1 MTKDQNEDRYFR
13 LAVLS
18 DEDEILALYNRVID
32 QMNADGI
39 DQWSEEYPNR
49 EILHADIE
57 GNDMLICCVDEK
69 ISACIVHNEY
79 QDPEYSAVEWVHTDS
94 VPAVLHRLCV
104 DPNTH
109 GKGIGKAIMAE
120 AERIVKEQ
128 GYQSIRLD
136 TYSKNAPAINFYESL
151 GYRRRGDVF
160 FKRGLFHCFEKS
172 LVENE

>member
-1 MTKDQNEDRYFR
+1 M
-13 LAVLS
+13 
-18 DEDEILALYNRVID
+18 
-32 QMNADGI
+32 GI
-39 DQWSEEYPNR
+39 YGQRSRGVASFVRGSEY
-49 EILHADIE
+49 A
-57 GNDMLICCVDEK
+57 
-69 ISACIVHNEY
+69 Y
-79 QDPEYSAVEWVHTDS
+79 
-94 VPAVLHRLCV
+94 
-104 DPNTH
+104 

-151 GYRRRGDVF
+151 GYKRRGDVF